1 MNSNNVK
8 VSVIIPTFNRYKY
21 LLNAFQSIENQ
32 DYGKLEVIIINDGS
46 TDESYSSSELKKL
59 NFVNWLDLDVDRKK
73 NYENGPANIASLR
86 NIGISHAKGEYV
98 AFLDDDDLW
107 LPGKL
112 QKQISIMEEKRIPFS
127 STDGYFG
134 HGEYS
139 NNNKYK
145 LYNKQKFF
153 NDIKKKYKKTEFK
166 FKNELPSIFSL
177 EFLKVHNCVITSS
190 VVVSL
195 DLLKKVNGFNNV
207 TWAEDYDCWLRL
219 LEHTDLQY
227 IDEPLFY
234 YDGNHAEG
242 RLY

>member
-1 MNSNNVK
+1 VNFNSVK

-21 LLNAFQSIENQ
+21 LLNAFQSIKNQ
-32 DYGKLEVIIINDGS
+32 DYEKLEVIIINDGS
-46 TDESYSSSELKKL
+46 TDELYSSSELKKV
-59 NFVNWLDLDVDRKK
+59 NFVNWIDLDVNRKK

-86 NIGISHAKGEYV
+86 NIGIRHAKGKYV

-112 QKQISIMEEKRIPFS
+112 KKQISIMEKNGISFS
-127 STDGYFG
+127 STEGYFG
-134 HGEYS
+134 HGVYS
-139 NNNKYK
+139 ENKKYK

-153 NDIKKKYKKTEFK
+153 KDLKKKYKKTEFK
-166 FKNELPSIFSL
+166 FKKALPSYFTL

-195 DLLKKVNGFNNV
+195 DLLKKVDGFNNV
-207 TWAEDYDCWLRL
+207 TWAEDYDCWLRI